1 MKQKLI
7 FLYLAMASTVVTVM
21 MSCGKDEL
29 FNKELYRYVVKTAYP
44 VDTLESDHPWT
55 LLHRYWVNVTADIN
69 DNGIRELRLY
79 DDNPML
85 GDITQMLAQ
94 SDITPGQTA
103 TVAYDLA
110 QTKSG
115 TLYAALVTRDG
126 PTYITPFMV
135 GQDLVKFSGSQT
147 RRLSYMPMTAEQTF
161 TYLFESSFP
170 TPDDFDYNDLVLRIS
185 RSAPRSNNLRITVTL
200 VAAGCEKQVA
210 AAIRLPGVS
219 YEQVQLVNIAER
231 APFDKDYPYAYT
243 KIDVDG
249 NVARA
254 RSGEAVIRLFEDAH
268 WSMKSSLDE
277 LGAVYYMPFNTAR
290 PTADGT
296 PDSLTTV
303 PVMTRTFDIYLR
315 DGANA
320 DSLRLAD
327 LDPFIIES
335 NQAIHFEVHTYKHKF
350 QEVIWQ
356 YMGDDKTAYDDF
368 LAWALVIPD
377 ASFRHS
383 LEGMPLGTYRNGELF
398 GAYGLLNHSF
408 GQWARNYRTSYDWW
422 MHPNEALVYGD

>member
-1 MKQKLI
+1 
-7 FLYLAMASTVVTVM
+7 
-21 MSCGKDEL
+21 
-29 FNKELYRYVVKTAYP
+29 
-44 VDTLESDHPWT
+44 
-55 LLHRYWVNVTADIN
+55 
-69 DNGIRELRLY
+69 
-79 DDNPML
+79 
-85 GDITQMLAQ
+85 MLAQ
-94 SDITPGQTA
+94 SDITPGQTT

-110 QTKSG
+110 QTKIG

-126 PTYITPFMV
+126 PTYITPFTV
-135 GQDLVKFSGSQT
+135 GQELLNFSGSQT
-147 RRLSYMPMTAEQTF
+147 RRLSYMPTTAQQTF

-185 RSAPRSNNLRITVTL
+185 RNAPRSNNLRITVTL
-200 VAAGCEKQVA
+200 AAAGCKKQVA

-219 YEQVQLVNIAER
+219 YEQVQLVNIVER
-231 APFDKDYPYAYT
+231 EPFDKNFPYAYT

-249 NVARA
+249 NVARG

-268 WSMKSSLDE
+268 WAMKSSLDE
-277 LGAVYYMPFNTAR
+277 LGAVYYLPFNTAR
-290 PTADGT
+290 PNADGT
-296 PDSLTTV
+296 PDSLTTM
-303 PVMTRTFDIYLR
+303 PVLTRTFDIYLR

-335 NQAIHFEVHTYKHKF
+335 NQAIHFEVHTYEHKF
-350 QEVIWQ
+350 QEVLWQ

-368 LAWALVIPD
+368 LSWALVIPD
-377 ASFRHS
+377 ANFRYP
-383 LEGMPLGTYRNGELF
+383 LEEMPLGTYRNDELF

-408 GQWARNYRTSYDWW
+408 GQWARNYRTSRDWW